1 MKEFPSVSDD
11 GVYDTSR
18 PNVRRSMALLAL
30 GALVGLAIAGY
41 GLFTAKGTRSR
52 SVPPEAVALVN
63 QRPVLRSDFMTQAQV
78 QFAVPYD
85 ELTVEQ
91 RAATLE
97 DMLAEELRMQRGL
110 EIDLPSYDPDV
121 RSALVAGVELEVA
134 ADVLA
139 QQPTD
144 EQLHAFY
151 EANKGKYSSE
161 GVLRLRDL
169 VVSEDESRNHKEAL
183 AVAASAILALRGG
196 TPLAT
201 VIQQYRLKDSGRL
214 TNAGKVDIDDIFE
227 FAVQAKFTPKLFEA
241 LKPLNA
247 GQVSEPVEEA
257 DGAHLIYVM
266 ARRRPLAQGFDAAKN
281 SVWSDYKAAAQ
292 ARVNKGNLEYLRN
305 RADILIAPEYVDA
318 EVKARAKL

>member
-1 MKEFPSVSDD
+1 MSDD
-11 GVYDTSR
+11 GVYDTTR
-18 PNVRRSMALLAL
+18 PDVRRSMALLAL

-41 GLFTAKGTRSR
+41 GLFTARGTRSR

-63 QRPVLRSDFMTQAQV
+63 QRPILRSDFMAQAQA
-78 QFAVPYD
+78 QFALPFD

-91 RAATLE
+91 RATTLE

-134 ADVLA
+134 ADVVA

-151 EANKGKYSSE
+151 EANKSKYSSE

-169 VVSEDESRNHKEAL
+169 VVTEDGTRDHKEAL
-183 AVAASAILALRGG
+183 AAAKSAIMALRGG
-196 TPLAT
+196 TPLGT
-201 VIQQYRLKDSGRL
+201 VIQQYRLRDSGRL
-214 TNAGKVDIDDIFE
+214 VNGGKVDVDDIFE
-227 FAVQAKFTPKLFEA
+227 FAVEAKFTPRLSEA

-247 GQVSEPVEEA
+247 GDVSEAVEEA
-257 DGAHLIYVM
+257 DGVHLVYVM

-281 SVWSDYKAAAQ
+281 AVWSDYKTAAQ
-292 ARVNKGNLEYLRN
+292 ARVNKGNLEYLRD
-305 RADILIAPEYVDA
+305 RADILIAPEYATA
-318 EVKARAKL
+318 EVKARARP

>member
-1 MKEFPSVSDD
+1 MSDD
-11 GVYDTSR
+11 GIYDTSR
-18 PNVRRSMALLAL
+18 SDVRRSMLLLAL
-30 GALVGLAIAGY
+30 GALLGLAIAGY
-41 GLFTAKGTRSR
+41 GLFTARGTRSR

-63 QRPVLRSDFMTQAQV
+63 QRPILRSDFMAQAQV
-78 QFAVPYD
+78 QFAVPFD
-85 ELTVEQ
+85 ELTAAQ

-144 EQLHAFY
+144 EQLRAFY
-151 EANKGKYSSE
+151 EANRGKYSSE
-161 GVLRLRDL
+161 GTLRLRDL
-169 VVSEDESRNHKEAL
+169 VATEDGARDRKETL
-183 AVAASAILALRGG
+183 AAAASAIMALRGG

-201 VIQQYRLKDSGRL
+201 VMQEYRLKDSGRL
-214 TNAGKVDIDDIFE
+214 VNAGKVDLDDIFE
-227 FAVQAKFTPKLFEA
+227 FAAQARLTPQLFAA
-241 LKPLNA
+241 LMPLNA

-257 DGAHLIYVM
+257 DGVHVVYVV
-266 ARRRPLAQGFDAAKN
+266 ARRRPLAQGFEAAKN
-281 SVWSDYKAAAQ
+281 AVWSDYKAAAQ

-305 RADILIAPEYVDA
+305 RADILIAPEYVA
-318 EVKARAKL
+318 AGAGAHAKP